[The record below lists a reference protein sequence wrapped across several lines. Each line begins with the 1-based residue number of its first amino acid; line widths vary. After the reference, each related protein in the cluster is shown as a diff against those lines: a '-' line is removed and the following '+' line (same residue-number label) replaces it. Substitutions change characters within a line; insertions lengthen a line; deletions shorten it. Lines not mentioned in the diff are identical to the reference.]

1 MSDIEHATKASM
13 QSAPEAMPTRTFGG
27 SFNPPPLASKN
38 DLVAGEPERS
48 CTEAT
53 AFTAKPALS
62 GGRPP
67 LFRR

>member
-13 QSAPEAMPTRTFGG
+13 QSAPEAMPIRTFGR
-27 SFNPPPLASKN
+27 SFNAPPLASKD

-48 CTEAT
+48 CAEAT
-53 AFTAKPALS
+53 AFIAKPALS
-62 GGRPP
+62 ANRRP